1 MNGHL
6 HKLITGLLTTAICA
20 LCGFLWNLNAEIAT
34 IRVHLETTNAR
45 TAEILAVLDELAPR
59 TLR

>member
-6 HKLITGLLTTAICA
+6 HKLITGMLRVGVTAA
-20 LCGFLWNLNAEIAT
+20 CGFLWNLNAEIAT

-59 TLR
+59 TIR